1 MKPAA
6 LSVLALCLLAAACSK
21 KEVKPAA
28 EQPLTVS
35 VARVETRDLRGGLTA
50 SGLLVSREEAAVSSE
65 LSGYRVARV
74 FVEEGAYV
82 RAGQPLALLD
92 DTLLRAQIEQSQ
104 ANLQLQEVAAARA
117 DAEAKRVDGLDNVG
131 VLSEEAISERRLA
144 ARSAHATVG
153 VAQAQLNDLKT
164 RQGRMTIAAPVSG
177 VVLERTVRPG
187 DASSPGAAMFRIVR
201 DNLVELDAEIPEASL
216 AGLRAGDRAQVELPS
231 GGRVAGVLRLISP
244 RVDQQTK
251 LGRARIALPIRADLR
266 PGGYA
271 RVIFSGSARPV
282 PTVPE
287 AALRFASSGATVM
300 TVGADGRVHRVSVRT
315 DQRSGGY
322 VELVQGP
329 PVGARVALGGSAFVN
344 DGDKVQTA
352 EASGPAA

>member
-1 MKPAA
+1 MKPALISA
-6 LSVLALCLLAAACSK
+6 LALAVLVTACSK

-35 VARVETRDLRGGLTA
+35 VARVATRDLRGGLSA

-74 FVEEGAYV
+74 FVEEGAHV

-92 DTLLRAQIEQSQ
+92 DTLLRAQIDQST
-104 ANLQLQEVAAARA
+104 ANLQLQEVAAAKA
-117 DAEAKRVDGLDNVG
+117 DAEAKRVEGLDNAG
-131 VLSEEAISERRLA
+131 VLSEEAIAERRLA

-153 VAQAQLNDLKT
+153 VAQAQLKDLKT

-187 DASSPGAAMFRIVR
+187 DASSPGTPMFRIVR
-201 DNLVELDAEIPEASL
+201 DNLVEFDAEIPEASL
-216 AGLRAGDRAQVELPS
+216 AALHTGDRAQVELPS
-231 GGRVAGVLRLISP
+231 GGRVTGVVRLISP

-251 LGRARIALPIRADLR
+251 LGRARIALPVRSDLR
-266 PGGYA
+266 PGGYG
-271 RVIFSGSARPV
+271 RVVFNGSSRPA
-282 PTVPE
+282 PAVPE
-287 AALRFASSGATVM
+287 SALRFASSGASVM
-300 TVGADGRVHRVSVRT
+300 TVGADGRVHRVTVKT
-315 DQRSGGY
+315 GERSGGY

-344 DGDKVQTA
+344 DGDKVQTS
-352 EASGPAA
+352 EVPGPAA

>member
-6 LSVLALCLLAAACSK
+6 LSILALALLASACSK
-21 KEVKPAA
+21 KDDKPAA
-28 EQPLTVS
+28 ELPLTVS
-35 VARVETRDLRGGLTA
+35 VAQVASRDLRGGLTA
-50 SGLLVSREEAAVSSE
+50 SGLLVSREEAAVSPE

-82 RAGQPLALLD
+82 RAGQPLAQLD
-92 DTLLRAQIEQSQ
+92 DTLLRAQIDQSQ
-104 ANLQLQEVAAARA
+104 ANVQLQEVAAAKA
-117 DAEAKRVDGLDNVG
+117 DAEAKRVEGLDNVG

-144 ARSAHATVG
+144 ARSAHANLG
-153 VAQAQLNDLKT
+153 VAQAQLRDLKT
-164 RQGRMTIAAPVSG
+164 RQGRMTVAAPVSG

-187 DASSPGAAMFRIVR
+187 DASSPGTPMFRIVR

-216 AGLRAGDRAQVELPS
+216 AALHVNDRAQVELPS
-231 GGRVAGVLRLISP
+231 GGRVTGTVRLISP

-251 LGRARIALPIRADLR
+251 LGRARIALPVRADLR

-271 RVIFSGSARPV
+271 RVVFSGSSRPV

-287 AALRFASSGATVM
+287 SALRFDSSGASVM
-300 TVGADGRVHRVSVRT
+300 TVSADGRVHRQTVKT
-315 DQRSGGY
+315 GERSGGY

-329 PVGARVALGGSAFVN
+329 PAGARVALGGSAFVN
-344 DGDKVQTA
+344 DGDKVQTVQA
-352 EASGPAA
+352 GPAA